1 MAQTTKKYQII
12 QKVSASDTVLLHPET
27 ESSVVTYDNT
37 TSQLTAT
44 NVKAA
49 VDELKTKVDT
59 VQLNVDSLA
68 QNVVTGVKGSAE
80 NNYRSGNV
88 SISYSNV
95 GAEQAGAVSTH
106 NSSGSAH
113 SDIRASI
120 TTAQNTA
127 NEAKSIA
134 EGRVRAFVFDTVTIM
149 ATTLAAA
156 DKTTYKIGDNLFNK
170 QTDVPDYW
178 VSAVNDVKSGDFGY
192 YEVSPLEG
200 RHVDIDQYQKKY
212 DGNLSTISKYVVAA
226 INEVKS
232 LADVASDE
240 ATSARTTAN
249 TTSSTLT
256 DVLDGVRKVGKAT
269 TADTATSA
277 TSATSAG
284 KWTSAITLGV
294 SISGG
299 YKSDGSTLIS
309 ATGTASVDGHENK
322 TVAVTMA
329 DSGVAAGTYS
339 AVQVNAKGIAVAGG
353 QMIEIGTTGQTTPSA
368 SLANGGIFFKEV

>member
-12 QKVSASDTVLLHPET
+12 QKVSANDTVLLHPET

-49 VDELKTKVDT
+49 VDELKQAIDNN
-59 VQLNVDSLA
+59 QS
-68 QNVVTGVKGSAE
+68 NVVTGVKGSSE
-80 NNYRSGNV
+80 SSYRKGNV
-88 SISYSNV
+88 SISYQNV

-134 EGRVRAFVFDTVTIM
+134 EGRARAISFDTVAAMTTALNS
-149 ATTLAAA
+149 AT
-156 DKTTYKIGDNLFNK
+156 KTDYKVGDNLFIKALN
-170 QTDVPDYW
+170 VPDYW
-178 VSAVNDVKSGDFGY
+178 ISKVNDSKSGDYGY
-192 YEVSPLEG
+192 FEISPLETQS
-200 RHVDIDQYQKKY
+200 VDLTGYQTKT
-212 DGNLSTISKYVVAA
+212 DNSLETTSKTVVGA
-226 INEVKS
+226 INELKDQVTS
-232 LADVASDE
+232 ALSDIDITATMAVNASNDVADIVNGNTPAAR
-240 ATSARTTAN
+240 AT
-249 TTSSTLT
+249 
-256 DVLDGVRKVGKAT
+256 
-269 TADTATSA
+269 TATSA
-277 TSATSAG
+277 SSADRATSAG

-294 SISGG
+294 TVDGG
-299 YKSDGSTLIS
+299 LKSDGSTHIS

-329 DSGVAAGTYS
+329 DSGVTAGTYS
-339 AVQVNAKGIAVAGG
+339 AVQVNAKGLAVAGG
-353 QMIEIGTTGQTTPSA
+353 QMIEIGSSGQTTPSA